1 MDDNAVG
8 LHKRCGP
15 TAFFVI
21 LAKKSGARLSNR
33 YIAQEVGGGGIINL
47 AEKPQNTKREVK
59 IMRRKKLLRQVA
71 AAAVALSMAVSLSAP
86 AFAATF
92 DLSNGGL
99 VITANDKGITV
110 EQDNGTSSTY
120 SIDEEIEI
128 KGAYSSANGAT
139 LTAEENQQDEN
150 QPVTPAKAPA
160 KEETPKETPEAE
172 DAPAAEKKQEQ
183 KDTEAPADPEQ
194 KTETENKDNNDPDN
208 EEKKEQNAPANG
220 ELNASAG
227 EGQESK
233 AEEKPQ
239 PKTEAKASA
248 EATASA
254 SDNTSN
260 GPRKASAYEDR
271 MGEDSDDY
279 GYNSGLRAGIVQI
292 INNTAKKIKVSL
304 SNAHI
309 DLPTAADTSARGQ
322 AAIDV
327 QGTGNVELKFSGSN
341 TLTGSG
347 QSAGIQKNDKTQDD
361 KENTGTLTITADSQS
376 DTLDV
381 KVDKYALG
389 QDYQG
394 AAIGGHGKKTSGE
407 YVGYG
412 TKNIVIEGNG
422 TVNTNAQIGSGY
434 RGGAATGIVIQ
445 GNAVVNVENYGIGG
459 GGLPGWYDN
468 TKKPGETDV
477 TITGT
482 ANVTVKN
489 GTIGSGVRGGEL
501 CGNAKINISGNAMVN
516 VEGGE
521 NAAAIGSGAGGDANV
536 TITGNAKVTAVQKS
550 EWSGGGAGIGGGA
563 NGKGYVTIGGK
574 AQVKATGS
582 AEKHGGSGAYGA
594 GAAIGDGGTTS
605 EKGAD
610 TVQNGENKFETDKDS
625 IQDGAEVE
633 MTNIGHNS
641 SNTVT
646 KTYKTDRWVTD
657 GDEEQPPEVC
667 KHLKGEYAAE
677 TTVYPNCT
685 KTGSQTYRCISCGEI
700 TREKT
705 LAATPDSYWS
715 HSWQEIKVQ
724 PTCTEDGYKVEKC
737 SRCGDE
743 YGSRTKTA
751 DALGHKFV
759 ETVVAPTCT
768 ESGYTVQK
776 CSVCGEET
784 GERTNI
790 VAPLGHEYKNGVCI
804 RCGAPEPQEN
814 GSAAPNYTVTGAET
828 YETSVVDGRY
838 IIAVPSEDAALN
850 AVLGDLRA
858 IKAQGAD
865 VVVFRTRSRESSLVI
880 DEMLAMGTD
889 VTPFVLAH
897 NGGEAQ
903 LTINGAVH
911 NELIH

>member
-1 MDDNAVG
+1 
-8 LHKRCGP
+8 
-15 TAFFVI
+15 
-21 LAKKSGARLSNR
+21 
-33 YIAQEVGGGGIINL
+33 
-47 AEKPQNTKREVK
+47 
-59 IMRRKKLLRQVA
+59 MRRKKLLRQVA

-86 AFAATF
+86 AFATEF

-99 VITANDKGITV
+99 VITANDSGITV
-110 EQDNGTSSTY
+110 KQDGQKETTIGKDDEIVITGTY
-120 SIDEEIEI
+120 S
-128 KGAYSSANGAT
+128 SPNGAT

-160 KEETPKETPEAE
+160 KEETSEETQEAE
-172 DAPAAEKKQEQ
+172 NAPAAEEKQEQ
-183 KDTEAPADPEQ
+183 KDAEAPADPEQ
-194 KTETENKDNNDPDN
+194 KTETENKDKNNDPDN

-220 ELNASAG
+220 ELNASAD
-227 EGQESK
+227 EGQ
-233 AEEKPQ
+233 
-239 PKTEAKASA
+239 PKLEANASA

-254 SDNTSN
+254 SNNDSN
-260 GPRKASAYEDR
+260 GPRKAQAYEDR
-271 MGEDSDDY
+271 MGGNDDDY
-279 GYNSGLRAGIVQI
+279 GYNSGLCAGIVQI

-309 DLPTAADTSARGQ
+309 DLPGAADTSARGQ

-327 QGTGNVELKFSGSN
+327 QGTGNVELKFSGRN

-347 QSAGIQKNDKTQDD
+347 QSAGIQKNDKDPYGKD
-361 KENTGTLTITADSQS
+361 NTGTLTITADSQS

-381 KVDKYALG
+381 KVDKDALG

-394 AAIGGHGKKTSGE
+394 AAIGGHGRKTSGE
-407 YVGYG
+407 YAGYG

-434 RGGAATGIVIQ
+434 RGGAATGIKIQ
-445 GNAVVNVENYGIGG
+445 GNAVVKVENYGIGG
-459 GGLPGWYDN
+459 YGLPSW
-468 TKKPGETDV
+468 TTEKPGGETDV
-477 TITGT
+477 TITGN

-489 GTIGSGVRGGEL
+489 GTIGSGVRRGDV
-501 CGNAKINISGNAMVN
+501 CGNAKIEISENAVVN
-516 VEGGE
+516 VEGGD

-550 EWSGGGAGIGGGA
+550 DWYGGGAGIGGGA
-563 NGKGYVTIGGK
+563 NGKGHVTIGGK

-594 GAAIGDGGTTS
+594 GAAIGDGGTTGK
-605 EKGAD
+605 KGTD
-610 TVQNGENKFETDKDS
+610 TVQKGENKFETDKG

-633 MTNIGHNS
+633 MTNIGHNG
-641 SNTVT
+641 SNKVT
-646 KTYKTDRWVTD
+646 QTRQNGQWVTD
-657 GDEEQPPEVC
+657 GKTEQTPEVC
-667 KHLKGEYAAE
+667 KHLRGEYAAE
-677 TTVYPNCT
+677 SVPSNCT
-685 KTGSQTYRCISCGEI
+685 ETGSQTYRCSSCGEI
-700 TREKT
+700 TRVEVV
-705 LAATPDSYWS
+705 ATGSGYWD
-715 HSWQEIKVQ
+715 HDYHTVTVQ
-724 PTCTEDGYKVEKC
+724 PTCTEEGYKVEKC
-737 SRCGDE
+737 SRCGKE
-743 YGSRTKTA
+743 YGKRTKTA
-751 DALGHKFV
+751 DALDHQFV
-759 ETVVAPTCT
+759 ETTVAPTCT
-768 ESGYTVQK
+768 ESGYTVKK
-776 CSVCGEET
+776 CTRCDEEE
-784 GERTNI
+784 GERTDF

-903 LTINGAVH
+903 LTINGAAH